1 MTIKIV
7 TDSGADAFVSS
18 IEGVAHQSVPLT
30 IRAGSS
36 SWIDNGKLNIPEFVT
51 ALKQTN
57 ERTSTA
63 CPSVHDWLDAFAGA
77 DEIFVL
83 TITSALSGTYNSA
96 VQAAKIFTEKYT
108 NVKIHVF
115 DTLSA
120 GPQIRLLAED
130 IATMINDGLHF
141 DQVVETMKYRIR
153 QTDLLLYW
161 RTWII

>member
-1 MTIKIV
+1 MTIKII

-36 SWIDNGKLNIPEFVT
+36 SWIDDGKLNIPEFVT

-63 CPSVHDWLDAFAGA
+63 CPSVQDWLDAFAGA

-96 VQAAKIFTEKYT
+96 LQAAKIFTEKHA

-115 DTLSA
+115 DT
-120 GPQIRLLAED
+120 
-130 IATMINDGLHF
+130 
-141 DQVVETMKYRIR
+141 
-153 QTDLLLYW
+153 
-161 RTWII
+161 